1 VTGFAIYLKGFIMA
15 ENYDESAVDKN
26 DAFVERVAARLR
38 TPEHVHPSFEK
49 RVMEKVLAE
58 GTALYPKRRFSGSW
72 WRTERVFRLTPLT
85 GLALA
90 AGITAVIAVSSVAVG
105 ARMSGRGQGAQ
116 GTLRAAASVRADTVQ
131 LVRFVFVDPKAERV
145 ELVGDFNE
153 WARGST
159 QLKRSGAPGVWAV
172 SVPLSPG
179 RHEYA
184 FIING
189 SRWVADPLA
198 VKSSDDF
205 GTESS
210 VIRVGPAG
218 NSAT

>member
-1 VTGFAIYLKGFIMA
+1 MA
-15 ENYDESAVDKN
+15 ENYDDSAIAK
-26 DAFVERVAARLR
+26 DAEFAERIAARLR
-38 TPEHVHPSFEK
+38 APEHVHPSFDK
-49 RVMEKVLAE
+49 RLMEKVRAE
-58 GTALYPKRRFSGSW
+58 AGTLYPQRAARPW
-72 WRTERVFRLTPLT
+72 WRTERVFRIAPLT

-90 AGITAVIAVSSVAVG
+90 AGIAGIIAVSGIEIGSRISRVTPVT
-105 ARMSGRGQGAQ
+105 ARSAATPGR
-116 GTLRAAASVRADTVQ
+116 DTVQ
-131 LVRFVFVDPKAERV
+131 IVRFVFVDPSAKRV

-153 WARGST
+153 WAKGTT
-159 QLKRSGAPGVWAV
+159 QLNRSGAPGVWAV

-189 SRWVADPLA
+189 SRWVADPFA
-198 VKSSDDF
+198 AKSSDDF

-210 VIRVGPAG
+210 VIRVETPA

>member
-1 VTGFAIYLKGFIMA
+1 MA
-15 ENYDESAVDKN
+15 ENYDDNIRAE
-26 DAFVERVAARLR
+26 DAAFLEQVAAPLR
-38 TPEHVHPSFEK
+38 AAEYAHPSFEK
-49 RVMEKVLAE
+49 RLMEKARME
-58 GTALYPKRRFSGSW
+58 GSALYPVRGSSNASW
-72 WRTERVFRLTPLT
+72 WRTQRVFRLSPMT
-85 GLALA
+85 GLATA
-90 AGITAVIAVSSVAVG
+90 AGISAIIALSGIAVGSRIS
-105 ARMSGRGQGAQ
+105 ARSPASIRTAQ
-116 GTLRAAASVRADTVQ
+116 SNARPDTVQ
-131 LVRFVFVDPKAERV
+131 LVRFVFVDSGAARV
-145 ELVGDFNE
+145 EMVGDFNE
-153 WARGST
+153 WTRGAT

-210 VIRVGPAG
+210 VIRVGSPAH
-218 NSAT
+218 SAT